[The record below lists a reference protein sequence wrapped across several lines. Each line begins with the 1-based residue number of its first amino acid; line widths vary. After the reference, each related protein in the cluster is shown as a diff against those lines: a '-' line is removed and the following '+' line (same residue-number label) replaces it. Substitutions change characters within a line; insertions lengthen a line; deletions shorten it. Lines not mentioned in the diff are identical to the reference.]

1 MATILPYHSPLSP
14 HIIEQVVVCVQAG
27 GVLAIPTDSYY
38 ALAVGVFQPIA
49 LERLLCIKA
58 DRDHKPFP
66 VLIGNISQLDL
77 LVDEV
82 PEIARKLI
90 QKFWPGLLTL
100 ILKSQPHIS
109 PVLLSESDTIG
120 VRQPND
126 SRLCELLKL
135 TGPLTGTS
143 ANRTS
148 HPPAQSVEEVIQRV
162 GSEVDLILDGGLTP
176 GGQPSTVLQV
186 EPKLSLLRHGAISQA
201 AIQNVVGNGLWKGS

>member
-1 MATILPYHSPLSP
+1 MATVLSFHSPLSL

-27 GVLAIPTDSYY
+27 GVLALPTDSYY
-38 ALAVGVFQPIA
+38 ALAVGVFQPVA

-66 VLIGNISQLDL
+66 VLIGDISQLDQ

-82 PEIARKLI
+82 PDIARTLI

-100 ILKSQPHIS
+100 VLKAKPHVS
-109 PVLLSESDTIG
+109 PVCMSESGTIG
-120 VRQPND
+120 VRQPNH
-126 SRLCELLKL
+126 SLLCNLLIH

-143 ANRTS
+143 ANRTGKA
-148 HPPAQSVEEVIQRV
+148 PAITAEIVQHQLGADI
-162 GSEVDLILDGGLTP
+162 DLVLDGGPTP

-186 EPKLSLLRHGAISQA
+186 EPELCLLRQGEIPLSV
-201 AIQNVVGNGLWKGS
+201 IQNVLENGILAG